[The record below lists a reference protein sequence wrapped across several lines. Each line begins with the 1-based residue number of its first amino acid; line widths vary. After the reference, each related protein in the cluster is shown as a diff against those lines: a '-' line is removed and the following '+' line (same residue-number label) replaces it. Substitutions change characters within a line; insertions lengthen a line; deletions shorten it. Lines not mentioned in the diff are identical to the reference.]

1 MSKGNP
7 IVKTRVSADMLAEM
21 EERVAS
27 HNAHAKDLW
36 TVSDFIRD
44 CIRERLS
51 KRARRR
57 AGKSKGE

>member
-1 MSKGNP
+1 MSKGNKNI
-7 IVKTRVSADMLAEM
+7 IVRMPAEMLAEM
-21 EERVAS
+21 TERIDS

-36 TVSDFIRD
+36 NISDFIRD

-57 AGKSKGE
+57 GGKSKGE